1 MLRTFESWAMSALV
15 LAITAATAE
24 ADVAYVANQGGGTV
38 SMIDTSLDQVTR
50 TLPNQGSIGAKVQA
64 VVANPTQTRAFVVDA
79 DAGTLVVVDSA
90 TGKIEQ
96 SVAVGKA
103 PEGASIAPSGKL
115 IAVCIEDDDAVAIV
129 DVASAKLLQKV
140 HTQGSNPEHCVFSG
154 DDRWLLVSNENSSN
168 LDLIDVKAG
177 RSVAVIPDP
186 GHPRGLTWL
195 PQQSLAYVA
204 NEHTGAVDVVD
215 VDARSVVQSINTGLR
230 PAGALAAADGKH
242 VFVSNGGSGTVT
254 VIDTATRSAV
264 TTISVGK
271 RPWGMA
277 LTHDG
282 KKLYVAN
289 GRSNS
294 VSVID
299 TATLAVIKEIPV
311 GVLPW
316 GVSIP

>member
-1 MLRTFESWAMSALV
+1 MLRIFETGVISALV
-15 LAITAATAE
+15 LLMTVGSAA

-50 TLPNQGSIGAKVQA
+50 TLPDQGSIGAKVQA
-64 VVANPTQTRAFVVDA
+64 VVANPSQTRAFVVDA
-79 DAGTLVVVDSA
+79 DSGALVVVDST
-90 TGKIEQ
+90 TGQIEQ
-96 SVAVGKA
+96 RLGVGKA

-115 IAVCIEDDDAVAIV
+115 IAVCIEDEDAVAIV
-129 DVASAKLLQKV
+129 DVASAKILQKV
-140 HTQGSNPEHCVFSG
+140 HTQGNNPEHCMFSS
-154 DDRWLLVSNENSSN
+154 DDRWLLVSDENSSN

-177 RSVAVIPDP
+177 RSVGVIPDP
-186 GHPRGLTWL
+186 GHPRGLAWL
-195 PQQSLAYVA
+195 PHQSLAYVA
-204 NEHTGAVDVVD
+204 NEHGGGVDVVD
-215 VDARSVVQSINTGLR
+215 VDARAVVQSIKTGLR
-230 PAGALAAADGKH
+230 PAGALAAADGKR
-242 VFVSNGGSGTVT
+242 VFVSNGGSGTIT

-264 TTISVGK
+264 ATIPVGQ

-299 TATLAVIKEIPV
+299 TVTLAVIKEIPV
-311 GVLPW
+311 GALPW